1 MARKKKNVKA
11 NGDIKY
17 AGIRFNP
24 DTYVEIGADL
34 DDFSNSTVTSDIDG
48 VVTKYS
54 LGGGTPERKRL
65 YTNPDT
71 SIQQGSV
78 TLFNTSEDEGYK
90 YLIFTIT
97 NTAGDYD
104 VEEWCELEPLKAH
117 AGQFVV
123 SYPINNKLLC
133 RKIYRTQGT
142 VKTSVNVYNLGTTEE
157 DRNGCIVKYVDA
169 VKEG

>member
-24 DTYVEIGADL
+24 ETYVEIGANL
-34 DDFSNSTVTSDIDG
+34 NDFSNSTVTSDING
-48 VVTKYS
+48 VVTEYTLS
-54 LGGGTPERKRL
+54 GTTPERKRL

-71 SIQQGSV
+71 SMQQGSI
-78 TLFNTSEDEGYK
+78 TLFNTTEDEGYS
-90 YLIFTIT
+90 YLIFTVT

-104 VEEWCELEPLKAH
+104 VEEWCELQPLREH
-117 AGQFVV
+117 SGQFVI

-142 VKTSVNVYNLGTTEE
+142 VKTSAKVYNLGTTEE
-157 DRNGCIVKYVDA
+157 DNSACIVKYVEA
-169 VKEG
+169 I

>member
-1 MARKKKNVKA
+1 MARKKNSKA
-11 NGDIKY
+11 NDSIIRT
-17 AGIRFNP
+17 AGIRF
-24 DTYVEIGADL
+24 DQEHYVQINANLTEFADSIIESEING
-34 DDFSNSTVTSDIDG
+34 
-48 VVTKYS
+48 TKAIYN

-71 SIQQGSV
+71 SVQQGTI

-104 VEEWCELEPLKAH
+104 VEEWCELEPLRTH
-117 AGQFVV
+117 AGQFVI
-123 SYPINNKLLC
+123 SYPIHNKLLC

-142 VKTSVNVYNLGTTEE
+142 VKTSSNVYNLGTTEE
-157 DRNGCIVKYVDA
+157 DRSGCIVKYVDA